1 LQVFDLHQGS
11 DVTYL
16 ESLLLR
22 GIAGGLSQL
31 TSEISIASVLD
42 DSSFIRV
49 PPLDLMTNSLV
60 SPFFFGIQSTSVSDR
75 EGRVVL
81 SGVRVR
87 QNLPGAWKLQCG
99 ADGVMM
105 QSPVRTRFHRKNLFS
120 RVSLTPDAS
129 RLF

>member
-1 LQVFDLHQGS
+1 MQVFDLHQGS
-11 DVTYL
+11 DITYL

-22 GIAGGLSQL
+22 GISGGLSQL

-60 SPFFFGIQSTSVSDR
+60 SPFFSGIQSTGVSDR

-105 QSPVRTRFHRKNLFS
+105 QSAVRTRVRF
-120 RVSLTPDAS
+120 RVIFKSVVNT
-129 RLF
+129 

>member
-1 LQVFDLHQGS
+1 MQVFDLHQGS

-16 ESLLLR
+16 ESQLVR
-22 GIAGGLSQL
+22 GINGGLSQL
-31 TSEISIASVLD
+31 TSEISTASVLD

-60 SPFFFGIQSTSVSDR
+60 SPFFFGIQSTGVSDR

-105 QSPVRTRFHRKNLFS
+105 QSAVRTRFYFHIIFKSVVN
-120 RVSLTPDAS
+120 T
-129 RLF
+129 

>member
-1 LQVFDLHQGS
+1 MQVFDLHQGS

-22 GIAGGLSQL
+22 GITGGLSQL

-87 QNLPGAWKLQCG
+87 QNLPGTWKLQCG
-99 ADGVMM
+99 VDGVMM
-105 QSPVRTRFHRKNLFS
+105 ESAVRKHFS
-120 RVSLTPDAS
+120 SHV
-129 RLF
+129 

>member
-1 LQVFDLHQGS
+1 MQVFDLHQGS

-22 GIAGGLSQL
+22 GITGGLSQL
-31 TSEISIASVLD
+31 TSEIYIASVLD

-99 ADGVMM
+99 ADGVMA
-105 QSPVRTRFHRKNLFS
+105 QSAVRTRFYRKNIFS
-120 RVSLTPDAS
+120 RVSLTPEAS
-129 RLF
+129 RLI

>member
-1 LQVFDLHQGS
+1 MQVFDLHQGS

-22 GIAGGLSQL
+22 GISGGLSQL
-31 TSEISIASVLD
+31 TSEISTASVLD

-60 SPFFFGIQSTSVSDR
+60 SPFFFGIQSTGVSDR

-105 QSPVRTRFHRKNLFS
+105 QSAVRTRFYRKNIFS

>member
-1 LQVFDLHQGS
+1 M
-11 DVTYL
+11 
-16 ESLLLR
+16 E
-22 GIAGGLSQL
+22 
-31 TSEISIASVLD
+31 SVLD

-60 SPFFFGIQSTSVSDR
+60 SPLFFGIQSTGVSDR
-75 EGRVVL
+75 EGRVML

-87 QNLPGAWKLQCG
+87 QNVPGTWKLQCG

-105 QSPVRTRFHRKNLFS
+105 QSAVRAHYYRKNLFL
-120 RVSLTPDAS
+120 RVSITPDAS